1 VSASFD
7 CARIK
12 QAMPETPVTSSA
24 VYSAVPTIKVDGQ
37 LNDKLTQQ
45 LLGLKMCE
53 HEGGMSS
60 LELRLSNFGSFPQG
74 LGNNVFEGGAV
85 VKLGAQLTVYSGLV
99 TSPTEI
105 FRGKITALEA
115 VFPNAGPPELLA
127 LAEDALQAARM
138 KRRTKTWTNT
148 SLSAIIS
155 DIAGGLNLTPVTN
168 GLDATIGDEQ
178 QFNESDLH
186 FLRRLLARYDAD
198 LQVVAAELHATPRSQ
213 AQRNAVQL
221 NMNGQLHEVR
231 VLADLA
237 HQASKVTATGWDYVQ
252 GKTISATSSTTSLGP
267 GSGQTGASWLSQ
279 ALSSRSEQL
288 AQYATLTQSDAQAL
302 VDAEFA
308 QRSRRF
314 VVARG
319 VAEGNPAL
327 RVGTY
332 LTLTGL
338 GPRFSNTY
346 YTTATIH
353 RYDTEKGY
361 ATEFTAEC
369 AYLGNAS

>member
-1 VSASFD
+1 MS
-7 CARIK
+7 
-12 QAMPETPVTSSA
+12 ETPITTSA
-24 VYSAVPTIKVDGQ
+24 VYSAIPTVQVDGN
-37 LNDKLTQQ
+37 LNDKVTAQ
-45 LLGLKMCE
+45 LLGMKMCE
-53 HEGGMSS
+53 HEGGMSN
-60 LELRLSNFGSFPQG
+60 LELRFSNFGSFAGG
-74 LGNNVFEGGAV
+74 LADQVFEDGTIL
-85 VKLGAQLTVYSGLV
+85 KLGAALTVYAGLV

-115 VFPNAGPPELLA
+115 FFPSSGPPELMV

-138 KRRTKTWTNT
+138 KRRTKSWDDA
-148 SLSAIIS
+148 SLSDIVQE
-155 DIAGGLNLTPVTN
+155 IAGGLSLTPVTS
-168 GLDATIGDEQ
+168 GLDETIGSEQ
-178 QFNESDLH
+178 QLNESDLH

-213 AQRNAVQL
+213 AQRNAIQL
-221 NMNGQLHEVR
+221 DMNGQLHEVR
-231 VLADLA
+231 ILADMA
-237 HQASKVTATGWDYVQ
+237 HQVTQVTATGWDYNQ
-252 GKTISATSSTTSLGP
+252 GKTISATSQTTSLGP
-267 GSGQTGASWLSQ
+267 GSGQTGGSWLQQ

-308 QRSRRF
+308 QRSRQF

-319 VAEGNPAL
+319 IAEGNPAL
-327 RVGTY
+327 RVGSY

-346 YTTATIH
+346 YTTATVH
-353 RYDTEKGY
+353 RFDTEKGY

-369 AYLGNAS
+369 AYLGAGS

>member
-1 VSASFD
+1 
-7 CARIK
+7 
-12 QAMPETPVTSSA
+12 MPETPITSAA
-24 VYSAVPTIKVDGQ
+24 VYSAVPTIQVDGQ
-37 LNDKLTQQ
+37 LNDKVSAQ
-45 LLGLKMCE
+45 LLGMKMCE
-53 HEGGMSS
+53 HEAGMSN
-60 LELRLSNFGSFPQG
+60 LELRFSNFGSFAGGVGDQ
-74 LGNNVFEGGAV
+74 VFEDGTIL
-85 VKLGAQLTVYSGLV
+85 KLGASLIVYAGLV

-115 VFPNAGPPELLA
+115 VFPNNGPPDLLV
-127 LAEDALQAARM
+127 LAEDTLQAARM
-138 KRRTKTWTNT
+138 KRRTRNWDNT
-148 SLSAIIS
+148 SLSAIVKQVAS
-155 DIAGGLNLTPVTN
+155 GLGLTPVTS
-168 GLDATIGDEQ
+168 GLDATIGSEQ
-178 QFNESDLH
+178 QLNESDLH

-213 AQRNAVQL
+213 AQRNALQL
-221 NMNGQLHEVR
+221 DMNSQLHEVR

-237 HQASKVTATGWDYVQ
+237 HQVTQVTATGWDFMQ
-252 GKTISATSSTTSLGP
+252 GQSISVTSQTTTLGP
-267 GSGQTGASWLSQ
+267 GSGQTGKDWMAQ
-279 ALSSRSEQL
+279 ALSTRSEQL
-288 AQYATLTQSDAQAL
+288 AQYATLNQADAQAL

-308 QRSRRF
+308 QRSRQF

-346 YTTATIH
+346 YTTGTVH
-353 RYDTEKGY
+353 RFDISKGY